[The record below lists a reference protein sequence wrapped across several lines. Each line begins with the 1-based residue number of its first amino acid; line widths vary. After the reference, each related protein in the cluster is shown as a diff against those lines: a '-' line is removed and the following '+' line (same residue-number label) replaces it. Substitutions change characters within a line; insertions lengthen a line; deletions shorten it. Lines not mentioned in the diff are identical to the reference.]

1 MTVFRLNVLIT
12 LNTTLRF
19 FISCQICG
27 LSHTWSSRRLYLFT
41 LNFNLTAAS
50 IENILQKVGGIA
62 ALLQLC
68 KIHQRLIYRVNV
80 LICSGC
86 YLLYIASSDVLK
98 DKFHTKVDKLTRFFL
113 CCCFTH
119 GHGSLIPTR
128 GAGELAVCLSLPA
141 HFMFL
146 SLRCDT
152 LSSQNL
158 FFSSF
163 FCVCTHIPH
172 RLEKWLQ
179 TSVVRLVL
187 IVENGNCIWLRLI
200 WGRVVGVTK
209 RNLTRSTIYFL
220 FHKLSPQPV
229 GHVFSHVSILP
240 IKIIDTSSLA

>member
-1 MTVFRLNVLIT
+1 MLLLCYGELFSICVIIYTVVGVLCLFCYFRICLFFVFVVLFVFV
-12 LNTTLRF
+12 LL
-19 FISCQICG
+19 FIISDWTFWSLWILLSASSYHVRSCG
-27 LSHTWSSRRLYLFT
+27 LSHTWSSRRLYFFT

-50 IENILQKVGGIA
+50 IENVLQKVGGIA

-128 GAGELAVCLSLPA
+128 GAGELAVCLCLPA

-158 FFSSF
+158 FFPPF

-172 RLEKWLQ
+172 RLEKWL
-179 TSVVRLVL
+179 
-187 IVENGNCIWLRLI
+187 
-200 WGRVVGVTK
+200 
-209 RNLTRSTIYFL
+209 
-220 FHKLSPQPV
+220 
-229 GHVFSHVSILP
+229 
-240 IKIIDTSSLA
+240 